1 MKSDK
6 SDKTPATSATSA
18 TQDAGLTGLLGGPID
33 PNDPLAF
40 VGLGVGATQ
49 RAKDLVLL
57 GLEYEK
63 QLSLQAFIEG
73 EITRLDANSAFLG
86 EKIADLDELLGA
98 RVSGRGRPRKGRLT
112 IDVKRAG
119 AVLGADDLY
128 CDKFGKSFSRQL
140 DAINFATEIEK
151 ILFQNGHL
159 EDRLF
164 ASTITTKRFQDSVS
178 RGLQEFPEYRD
189 RFLK

>member
-18 TQDAGLTGLLGGPID
+18 TQDAGLIGLLGGPID

-40 VGLGVGATQ
+40 VGLGIGATQ

-73 EITRLDANSAFLG
+73 EITRLDAESGVLA
-86 EKIADLDELLGA
+86 KKRADLDELLGA
-98 RVSGRGRPRKGRLT
+98 RASGRGRPRKGRLT

-128 CDKFGKSFSRQL
+128 RDKKGESLSRQI
-140 DAINFATEIEK
+140 DAINFAIEIEK
-151 ILFQNGHL
+151 VLFEHGHL
-159 EDRLF
+159 EERLF
-164 ASTITTKRFQDSVS
+164 DPMTTIKRFQDSVS
-178 RGLQEFPEYRD
+178 TGLQEFPEHSD

>member
-1 MKSDK
+1 MKNDK
-6 SDKTPATSATSA
+6 SDKAAATSATSA
-18 TQDAGLTGLLGGPID
+18 TQEEGLTSLLGGSID

-57 GLEYEK
+57 GLKYER
-63 QLSLQAFIEG
+63 QLLVQAFIEN
-73 EITRLDANSAFLG
+73 EISKLDAEIAALA
-86 EKIADLDELLGA
+86 EKKADLDEFLGA
-98 RVSGRGRPRKGRLT
+98 RTGALGRPRKGWLT

-119 AVLGADDLY
+119 AVLGVDDLY
-128 CDKFGKSFSRQL
+128 RNKLGKSFSRQI
-140 DAINFATEIEK
+140 DAINFAMDVEK
-151 ILFQNGHL
+151 VLFKNGHL
-159 EDRLF
+159 EERLF
-164 ASTITTKRFQDSVS
+164 DPMTTTKRFQDSVS